1 MRHWVARAL
10 AVMVLGAG
18 LIAVSAEA
26 NPANAQT
33 ALPAPQVLTLDQD
46 RLYTDSLYGKAMEA
60 RTLAASLAL
69 AAENRKI
76 EADLAAEEA
85 DLTQKRSVTATAAFQ
100 VLADAFDAKVEKLR
114 AEQTAK
120 ATGLK
125 TRNDADRKVFFQAA
139 VPVLADLMRQMGAYA
154 ILNHDAVVLAFN
166 AIDMTDRAIIALDD
180 KLGDGSAVQNGPR
193 LQTLPLGT
201 VPDRPGLGGV
211 VPGSPAPDLTV
222 PTIPAPDAPAP
233 NTPAPDTPAPV
244 SPTPDTPAPDA
255 AVPNTPAPDAS
266 VPAIPAPPP
275 TAPATPPPDA
285 PQPATP
291 PPATPPPAT
300 PLPATPPPATPAP

>member
-166 AIDMTDRAIIALDD
+166 AIDMTDRAITALDD

-201 VPDRPGLGGV
+201 VPDHPGLGGV
-211 VPGSPAPDLTV
+211 VPGSTAPELTV

-233 NTPAPDTPAPV
+233 DTPAPDAAAPDMLAPVSPAPA

-255 AVPNTPAPDAS
+255 AAPNTPA
-266 VPAIPAPPP
+266 VG
-275 TAPATPPPDA
+275 
-285 PQPATP
+285 QQV
-291 PPATPPPAT
+291 T
-300 PLPATPPPATPAP
+300 PLPPPIEVKPAPGPVKRHRSPR

>member
-26 NPANAQT
+26 NPANAQS

-180 KLGDGSAVQNGPR
+180 KLGDGSAVQSGPR

-201 VPDRPGLGGV
+201 VPNSAGLGGV
-211 VPGSPAPDLTV
+211 VPGSPATDLTV

-233 NTPAPDTPAPV
+233 DTPAPDAAAPDMLAPVSPAPA

-255 AVPNTPAPDAS
+255 AAPATPAPDAS

-275 TAPATPPPDA
+275 TAPATPPP
-285 PQPATP
+285 
-291 PPATPPPAT
+291 
-300 PLPATPPPATPAP
+300 ATPPPATPAP